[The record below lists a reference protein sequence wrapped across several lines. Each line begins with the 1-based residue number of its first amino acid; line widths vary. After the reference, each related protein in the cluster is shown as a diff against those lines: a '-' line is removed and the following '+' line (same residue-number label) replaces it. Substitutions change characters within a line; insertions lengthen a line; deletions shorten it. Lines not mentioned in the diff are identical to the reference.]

1 MPTKHR
7 LERFFGLIA
16 VLLTLGST
24 TVGQTAAPHKTENIL
39 FVMTDGVRWQE
50 VFEGADKTTMVV
62 GNTNAKHAEALAAKV
77 WRETPEA
84 RREILLPFFWNVVA
98 KQGQAYGNRNRQSTA
113 QVTNGLKFSYPGY
126 QEALCGF
133 PDPRINKNDFG
144 PNPNASVFEWLDDKP
159 AYRGRVAAFGAW
171 NTFNDILNRK
181 RCGFLVNAGLAPLEF
196 NGASPQVGLLNQL
209 KLELPIPVGADP
221 MDALVFHSA
230 LEYFKT
236 TKPRVFYIAFGETDE
251 WGHAGRYDQ
260 YLTAAQRV
268 DAFVRTLWE
277 TAQAMPQYKDKT
289 TLILATDHGRGSR
302 LLDWRDHGEKTK
314 DAEYIWTAFLGPDT
328 RALGERSNVAPVGLN
343 QVAATLAALLGED
356 YCAAVPKAGKPIAD
370 VLPSDK

>member
-1 MPTKHR
+1 MTVSHR
-7 LERFFGLIA
+7 MIRFAAFVA
-16 VLLTLGST
+16 VLFAIGSPV
-24 TVGQTAAPHKTENIL
+24 VGQTTPHKTENIL
-39 FVMTDGVRWQE
+39 FVMTDGVRWHE

-62 GNTNAKHAEALAAKV
+62 GNTNAKHADALAAKF

-98 KQGQAYGNRNRQSTA
+98 RQGQAYGNRNRQSTA

-126 QEALCGF
+126 QEVLCGF
-133 PDPRINKNDFG
+133 PDPRINKNDVG
-144 PNPNASVFEWLDDKP
+144 PNPNASVLEWLNGKP

-171 NTFNDILNRK
+171 NTFNDILNRQ

-196 NGASPQVGLLNQL
+196 AGAPPQVGLLNQL
-209 KLELPIPVGADP
+209 KLELPICVGADP

-230 LEYFKT
+230 LEYFRA
-236 TKPRVFYIAFGETDE
+236 TKPRVLYVALGETDE

-260 YLTAAQRV
+260 YLTATQRF

-289 TLILATDHGRGSR
+289 TLILATDHGRGGG
-302 LLDWRDHGEKTK
+302 LTDWRDHGEKTK
-314 DAEYIWTAFLGPDT
+314 DSEHVWIGFLGPDT
-328 RALGERSNVAPVGLN
+328 PALGERANVAPVGLD
-343 QVAATLAALLGED
+343 QVAATMAALLGED
-356 YCAAVPKAGKPIAD
+356 YRAAVPKAGKPIAD
-370 VLPSDK
+370 VLPPNR